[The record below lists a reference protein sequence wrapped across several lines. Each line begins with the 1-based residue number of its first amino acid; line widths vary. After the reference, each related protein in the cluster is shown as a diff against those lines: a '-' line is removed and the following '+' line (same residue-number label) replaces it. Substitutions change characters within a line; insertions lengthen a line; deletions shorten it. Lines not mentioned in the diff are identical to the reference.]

1 MTLSLRERRRLAT
14 AREIQLA
21 TLKLAVQRGLEAVTT
36 EEIAAAAGIS
46 TRTFFNYFP
55 NKEAAAIGAPPA
67 FHAEDKAALRDGTG
81 SLASDIKLF
90 LDRHV
95 ETLAGE
101 EPFLRMIGTILRS
114 NEKARG
120 ILDGFQSQARHELA
134 ECLSSRVHDRQA
146 AAALASSTID
156 AITRAIFL
164 WEHED
169 DLSLGAAL
177 DVIWAGVMDAAR
189 LMAAESGQLSFDPPT
204 ESSST

>member
-21 TLKLAVQRGLEAVTT
+21 TLKLAVQHGLESVTT
-36 EEIAAAAGIS
+36 EEIAATAGIS

-67 FHAEDKAALRDGTG
+67 FREKDMTALRGGTG
-81 SLASDIKLF
+81 PLASDIKLF

-95 ETLAGE
+95 EVLTGE

-120 ILDGFQSQARHELA
+120 ILEGFQSQARHKLA
-134 ECLSSRVHDRQA
+134 ECLCGRVHDRQA

-177 DVIWAGVMDAAR
+177 DVIWAGVMGAAR
-189 LMAAESGQLSFDPPT
+189 LMAAASEQLSSDPPA
-204 ESSST
+204 ESSSA